1 MRTLLEF
8 EDTIK
13 LEDYINKEGILES
26 FSIEDIEFYL
36 EDKSRTNYSYL
47 NTDKDESVI
56 IEIDNREQ
64 NFYVSHEFIY

>member
-26 FSIEDIEFYL
+26 FSIENIEFYL

>member
-1 MRTLLEF
+1 MITLLEF
-8 EDTIK
+8 KDTTK